1 MKRKITA
8 KTSKFCFKKFCTK
21 SYPKNIQNNTRNI
34 LFLSIIISLLI
45 ISLAFFGCSSTSASS
60 SSKIDVGDTSS
71 IDSSEDSGTEDTK
84 ANGAGDESDDGTS
97 STEGSTDTESTSST
111 QSSSSSGSTTE
122 TTEASVTIKVYYA
135 NADGSALVGEDRI
148 VGSSHKYLEAF
159 LALTKPPINP
169 GLVRL
174 VPETTKVNKLT
185 VKNGNIDLDLS
196 KNIIDDRFKS
206 DLMDILLVYSI
217 VNTLTE
223 FKEINTV
230 TFYIDGKKGTSLGQ
244 VDISVP
250 IFRDESY
257 IQKN

>member
-1 MKRKITA
+1 MKKRILA
-8 KTSKFCFKKFCTK
+8 KTSWFC
-21 SYPKNIQNNTRNI
+21 SKNLII
-34 LFLSIIISLLI
+34 IHLIVFLFALLLFLP
-45 ISLAFFGCSSTSASS
+45 GCGPFIETSPP
-60 SSKIDVGDTSS
+60 KIDVGDSSTNASTGNNEETTQTSNS
-71 IDSSEDSGTEDTK
+71 NESTTSTESNSSSET
-84 ANGAGDESDDGTS
+84 
-97 STEGSTDTESTSST
+97 
-111 QSSSSSGSTTE
+111 TTE
-122 TTEASVTIKVYYA
+122 TTEAGLTIKVYYA
-135 NADGSALVGEDRI
+135 NADVSALVGEERI

-159 LALTKPPINP
+159 LELMKPPINP

-174 VPETTKVNKLT
+174 VPETVKVNKLL

-196 KNIIDDRFKS
+196 KNLIDDRFKS

-230 TFYIDGKKGTSLGQ
+230 TFYIDGKKGTAIGEA
-244 VDISVP
+244 DTSVP